1 MGRKGNRFGET
12 LKPGWDLVGVRG
24 LEHVQGLRGKAGTG
38 DKHGPHEYP
47 VGKLR
52 LQRG

>member
-1 MGRKGNRFGET
+1 MGIRFGET

-24 LEHVQGLRGKAGTG
+24 LEDVQGLRRKAGTG
-38 DKHGPHEYP
+38 DKNEPHEYP

-52 LQRG
+52 LQHG